1 MFNLITTS
9 AQSSFT
15 LNGFSGLTNE
25 SFTSLNA
32 FEFNSAN
39 YSVIKD
45 WGFSFTYGGETEP
58 EFTSNLYQISA
69 AKNFGKHF
77 IGIRYS
83 PGYQKEFLFKS
94 TPVKGDSLIE
104 PVSVES
110 KYLYKELFGLGY
122 SYKISNNI
130 SAGVNLRYFEE
141 NITVENVTIVYATQP
156 YFDKTSV
163 VDKSSFLKTD
173 IGFVWKVNDIFAV
186 NINSSNLL
194 LLRSGFDEKENDEYK
209 LRNKKSAI
217 IGLNISPFQDLNLFA
232 QYETGNGLFSSLSKL
247 VSFSNN
253 KIGLSF
259 SAFHDKQQN
268 PFIAGIIPSA
278 IFISKYFDISFSWI
292 NYFSERTSVSGF
304 NEFKENGISNII
316 NNQYSFDK
324 VLLTT
329 NFKLNTLVEQKV
341 KFLDVTINQNIYP
354 ALAERYTDNPFATAK
369 VLNLTNERL
378 DIKPEVL
385 INGINNNRIQSP
397 VVTILPFDTI
407 EVNFFTV
414 IPDEYSKLNAELTYA
429 DFYLMTVNDDDD
441 DQYQKAL
448 LVNGINAWDGNVHN
462 LKYFINKD
470 LDFSVKYT
478 KSILAM
484 NKQSLDTI
492 PNALIEFQKSKLIFE
507 SFTKNLTYISD
518 PRASAEYVQYPN
530 QTLELKGGDCDDL
543 SVCYSSLL
551 ESVGVETALV
561 DFNNNKNVKHV
572 NLMFNTKL
580 RPDQANLITKN
591 DSKYFIRRNQN
602 GNDEVWISIE
612 TTSLTDFDSAWT
624 IASDKFQEDAIN
636 KLGLIK
642 GEVEIIDIN

>member
-25 SFTSLNA
+25 SFTSINA

-45 WGFSFTYGGETEP
+45 WGLSFTYGGETEP

-94 TPVKGDSLIE
+94 TPVKGDSLNE

-122 SYKISNNI
+122 SYKISNNF
-130 SAGVNLRYFEE
+130 SAGFNLRYFEE

-173 IGFVWKVNDIFAV
+173 IGFVWKVNDVFAV

-247 VSFSNN
+247 ISFSNN

-278 IFISKYFDISFSWI
+278 IFISKYFDISLSWI

-304 NEFKENGISNII
+304 KEFKENGISNII

-354 ALAERYTDNPFATAK
+354 ALAERYTDNPIATAK

-429 DFYLMTVNDDDD
+429 DFYLMTVNDDYD

-470 LDFSVKYT
+470 LDFSIKYT
-478 KSILAM
+478 KSILTM

-492 PNALIEFQKSKLIFE
+492 PNALIEFQKAKLIFE

-580 RPDQANLITKN
+580 RPDQAYLITKN
-591 DSKYFIRRNQN
+591 DSKYFIRRNQD

>member
-173 IGFVWKVNDIFAV
+173 IGFVWKVNDVFAV

-247 VSFSNN
+247 VSFSTN

-278 IFISKYFDISFSWI
+278 IFISKYFDISLSWI
-292 NYFSERTSVSGF
+292 NYFSGRTSVSGF

-354 ALAERYTDNPFATAK
+354 ALAERYTDNPIATAK

-429 DFYLMTVNDDDD
+429 DFYLMTVNDDYD

-470 LDFSVKYT
+470 LDFSIKYT

-492 PNALIEFQKSKLIFE
+492 PNALIEFQKAKLIFE

-561 DFNNNKNVKHV
+561 DFNNNKSVKHV

-580 RPDQANLITKN
+580 RPDQAYLITKN
-591 DSKYFIRRNQN
+591 DSKYFIRRNQD